1 MLLNLL
7 IVIINNLLFTK
18 QSTYMSLSH
27 HICLSRSI
35 ALILLYGKET
45 EAGEVKELAPS
56 RRASPNI
63 NSKVHGVSDAA
74 PGTID
79 AW

>member
-1 MLLNLL
+1 
-7 IVIINNLLFTK
+7 
-18 QSTYMSLSH
+18 MSLSH

-56 RRASPNI
+56 RRTSPDI

-74 PGTID
+74 SGTTD